1 MAARSYKRIG
11 AVTKSIEIMGF
22 LSEQR
27 GPVPAREISAA
38 VSLPY
43 DTAMCH
49 LVTLEDEQLVKCVNG
64 KYELGPRF
72 AVYWSRYR
80 ARLETQMTRLQ
91 QEYQD
96 LEVRNEQA

>member
-49 LVTLEDEQLVKCVNG
+49 LVTLEDEQLVKCANG
-64 KYELGPRF
+64 NYELGPRF
-72 AVYWSRYR
+72 SVFWSRYR
-80 ARLETQMTRLQ
+80 ARLEAQINRLQ

-96 LEVRNEQA
+96 LEV